1 MTDKELILN
10 FISQYD
16 RPFNAEVIAQLTS
29 VSRDVIERIL
39 PELIQDRAIKQIEVV
54 LQSTSEPTASKP
66 GSVISTT
73 GAGLSA

>member
-1 MTDKELILN
+1 MTDKELVLN
-10 FISQYD
+10 FINQYD
-16 RPFNAEVIAQLTS
+16 RPFNAELTSKLTS
-29 VSRDVIERIL
+29 VSREAIEKLL
-39 PELIQDRAIKQIEVV
+39 PELIQSQAIKQIEVV